1 MNEREAIVA
10 WLRGD
15 GGRIPALAA
24 FAPLVSGNRMPDMSG
39 DARNRLHGP
48 QRRDFDNVVFSLC
61 AAVERGDHLK
71 GKSDER

>member
-39 DARNRLHGP
+39 DARNRLHEP
-48 QRRDFDNVVFSLC
+48 QRRDFNDVVLSLC
-61 AAVERGDHLK
+61 AAIERGEHLK